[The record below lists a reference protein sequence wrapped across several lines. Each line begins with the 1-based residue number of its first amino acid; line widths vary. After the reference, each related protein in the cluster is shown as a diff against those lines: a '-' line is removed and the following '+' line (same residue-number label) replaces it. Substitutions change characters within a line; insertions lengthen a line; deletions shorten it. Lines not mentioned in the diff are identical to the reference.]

1 MRDGVL
7 FFIPGL
13 YLFVLTDRPVLLG
26 TYLALLAAVQTVA
39 FWVYKDTA
47 RGRRSQRS
55 LSL

>member
-1 MRDGVL
+1 ML